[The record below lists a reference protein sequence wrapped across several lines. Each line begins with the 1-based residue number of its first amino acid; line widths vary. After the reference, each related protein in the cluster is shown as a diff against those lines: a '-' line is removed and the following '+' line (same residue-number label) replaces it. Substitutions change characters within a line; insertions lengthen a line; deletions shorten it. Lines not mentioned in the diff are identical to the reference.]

1 MVLKCGGKVI
11 QYCVTLKSENN
22 VKKPKNILNC
32 KSLKLRY
39 AKMMTF
45 LSLETV

>member
-1 MVLKCGGKVI
+1 MVLKFGGKVI
-11 QYCVTLKSENN
+11 QYCFTLKSENN
-22 VKKPKNILNC
+22 VKKPKYIPNC

-39 AKMMTF
+39 AKRMAF